1 MLLCGRRETV
11 NSYRMIKILFLSA
24 LLVIGGCATFT
35 ATPDNNLNDAQ
46 IQERNFA
53 GALHLLRSGKEQ
65 EAYELFELVTAGP
78 QTPGIS
84 DEALFRLALIQ
95 LRDSR
100 VKSVTRAEKMLD
112 RLKKEYPK
120 SIWRYQ
126 AEPLIAFLDNSSEL
140 RKNQRELKNLRE
152 INISLTKNNREL
164 RQTIERLK
172 ELDIELEQKIRR

>member
-1 MLLCGRRETV
+1 VITNRLLIII
-11 NSYRMIKILFLSA
+11 YLAA
-24 LLVIGGCATFT
+24 LLTIGGCTTFT
-35 ATPDNNLNDAQ
+35 ATPEKSLNEYI

-53 GALHLLRSGKEQ
+53 GALHLLRAGKEQ
-65 EAYELFELVTAGP
+65 EASELFELVVSGP
-78 QTPGIS
+78 QTNGIT

-100 VKSVTRAEKMLD
+100 IKSVARAEKLLE

-126 AEPLIAFLDNSSEL
+126 AEPLIAFLDNSIEL

-152 INISLTKNNREL
+152 LNVSLTKNNREL

>member
-1 MLLCGRRETV
+1 MNTNRLLT
-11 NSYRMIKILFLSA
+11 ILFMAA
-24 LLVIGGCATFT
+24 LLTIGGCTTFT
-35 ATPDNNLNDAQ
+35 AKPDNILNESL

-53 GALHLLRSGKEQ
+53 GALHLLRAGKEH
-65 EAYELFELVTAGP
+65 EASELFELVVAGP

-84 DEALFRLALIQ
+84 DEALLRLALIQ

-100 VKSVTRAEKMLD
+100 IKSVARAEKLLD

-126 AEPLIAFLDNSSEL
+126 AEPLIAFLENSSEL

-152 INISLTKNNREL
+152 LNVSLTRNNREL

>member
-1 MLLCGRRETV
+1 MNTNRML
-11 NSYRMIKILFLSA
+11 IILFFIA
-24 LLVIGGCATFT
+24 LLTTGGCTTFT
-35 ATPDNNLNDAQ
+35 AKHDTGLTDIQL
-46 IQERNFA
+46 QERNFA
-53 GALHLLRSGKEQ
+53 GALQFIRSGKEQ
-65 EAYELFELVTAGP
+65 GALELLEFVVDGP
-78 QTPGIS
+78 PVDGIS

-100 VKSVTRAEKMLD
+100 VKSVARAEKLLD

-126 AEPLIAFLDNSSEL
+126 AEPLVAFLENSSEL
-140 RKNQRELKNLRE
+140 RKNKRELKNLRE
-152 INISLTKNNREL
+152 VNVSLTRNNREL